1 MPTITRFNVTPV
13 KSTRLHHP
21 EAIRFETH
29 GVSGD
34 RDFFPIT
41 EDGRLFAG
49 SKFGPLVRIE
59 ADHDEVRDTLRLR
72 FPDGIDVEGPGAR
85 APPPGRG
92 PPPRDWRAW
101 TGPATA
107 TTSGRS
113 PSSRSPR
120 STSSR
125 VGAG

>member
-13 KSTRLHHP
+13 KSTPLHP
-21 EAIRFETH
+21 PQTSRFETR

-72 FPDGIDVEGPGAR
+72 FPDGIDVEGPGAGDGD
-85 APPPGRG
+85 AVPGNFYGRNVAG
-92 PPPRDWRAW
+92 PVVEGPW
-101 TGPATA
+101 T
-107 TTSGRS
+107 
-113 PSSRSPR
+113 
-120 STSSR
+120 
-125 VGAG
+125 